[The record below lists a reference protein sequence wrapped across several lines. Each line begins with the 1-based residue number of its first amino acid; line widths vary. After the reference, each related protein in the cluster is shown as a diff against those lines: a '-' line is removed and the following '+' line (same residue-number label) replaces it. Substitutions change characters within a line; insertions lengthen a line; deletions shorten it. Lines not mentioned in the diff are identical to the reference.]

1 MIGEEE
7 VHMAGRLVESPLP
20 SARSGVEVA
29 SRGSLQRV
37 ATVCSDRRGE
47 VRGVQDLGQHFSIL
61 WNI

>member
-1 MIGEEE
+1 
-7 VHMAGRLVESPLP
+7 MAGRLVESPLP